1 MIEERAAAGAVI
13 ERPAEAVLHQA
24 GPVPLGRNLPKL
36 LEADAEFL
44 RLALRIEAEAL
55 DQRLGEAAAR
65 AFGKQRVFGAQLH
78 AAGERVLAV
87 AVPGNAHV
95 AGGNARDRAIGVEQH
110 FDSRKARID
119 LDTQ

>member
-1 MIEERAAAGAVI
+1 MIEERAATGAVI
-13 ERPAEAVLHQA
+13 ERPAEAMLHQA

-65 AFGKQRVFGAQLH
+65 AFGKERVFGAQLH
-78 AAGERVLAV
+78 AAGQRVLAV
-87 AVPGNAHV
+87 AILCAAPI
-95 AGGNARDRAIGVEQH
+95 AGRHPRDRAIWVAQ
-110 FDSRKARID
+110 R
-119 LDTQ
+119 L